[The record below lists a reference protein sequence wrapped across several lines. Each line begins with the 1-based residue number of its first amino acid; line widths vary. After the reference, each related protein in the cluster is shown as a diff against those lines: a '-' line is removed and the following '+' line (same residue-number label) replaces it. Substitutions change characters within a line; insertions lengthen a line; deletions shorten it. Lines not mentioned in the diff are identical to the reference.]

1 MPKYGVFYNFDNSSF
16 LIEVDADNKD
26 QAVKKIKKKMSKTK
40 EITLY
45 ASDDGFPINIIKVEE
60 VKNANDFN

>member
-40 EITLY
+40 EIR
-45 ASDDGFPINIIKVEE
+45 SD
-60 VKNANDFN
+60 